1 MLLGLLALK
10 KNLFATFRID
20 FTVNYEYV
28 INNIIGKF
36 LLKAIG
42 FESPLTHTHT
52 TYLTLITKLLQ
63 HITYYSYNIYIIK
76 YIKIGIFF
84 ATLITNFL
92 KL

>member
-20 FTVNYEYV
+20 FTVNYKYV

-42 FESPLTHTHT
+42 FESPLTHTHNVFNFDYKTSST
-52 TYLTLITKLLQ
+52 TSFFTSHTIV
-63 HITYYSYNIYIIK
+63 ITYIW
-76 YIKIGIFF
+76 
-84 ATLITNFL
+84 
-92 KL
+92 